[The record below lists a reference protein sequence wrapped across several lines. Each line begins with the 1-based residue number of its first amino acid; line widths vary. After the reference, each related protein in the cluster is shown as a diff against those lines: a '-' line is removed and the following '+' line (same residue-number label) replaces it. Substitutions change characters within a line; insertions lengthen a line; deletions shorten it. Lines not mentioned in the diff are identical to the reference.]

1 MGIARRKLGMSP
13 ELFDPD
19 KAISTSGMRVDFVL
33 EEDNKEK
40 KKVDEE
46 GEDDEEDDK
55 TESDVEE
62 G

>member
-1 MGIARRKLGMSP
+1 MSP